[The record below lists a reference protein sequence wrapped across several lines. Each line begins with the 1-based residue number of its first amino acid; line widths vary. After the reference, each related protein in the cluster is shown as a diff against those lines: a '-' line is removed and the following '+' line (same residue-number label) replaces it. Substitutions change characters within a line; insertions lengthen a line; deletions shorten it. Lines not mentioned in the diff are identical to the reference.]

1 MAVAHGL
8 GAVANEDTQ
17 AIAWIGQEE
26 TGAGFLDA
34 AVVIEPAFQVGTVQ
48 AERAAGL
55 LQEGQ
60 GMGAGFLRML
70 EALQRLMFA
79 EAEWR
84 WFPAFRG
91 WCGACRVAYRKAPR
105 RAEFDGRQ
113 VGRRG
118 LRVSLIGPQ
127 SLSRTMSTWGRPAS
141 RNSPLSTLKPSR
153 S

>member
-1 MAVAHGL
+1 
-8 GAVANEDTQ
+8 
-17 AIAWIGQEE
+17 
-26 TGAGFLDA
+26 
-34 AVVIEPAFQVGTVQ
+34 
-48 AERAAGL
+48 
-55 LQEGQ
+55 
-60 GMGAGFLRML
+60 MGAGFLRML

-91 WCGACRVAYRKAPR
+91 GAALA
-105 RAEFDGRQ
+105 
-113 VGRRG
+113 G
-118 LRVSLIGPQ
+118 LRTAKRPGELNSMAGRSAGEVSGVSLIGPQ

>member
-1 MAVAHGL
+1 
-8 GAVANEDTQ
+8 
-17 AIAWIGQEE
+17 
-26 TGAGFLDA
+26 
-34 AVVIEPAFQVGTVQ
+34 
-48 AERAAGL
+48 
-55 LQEGQ
+55 
-60 GMGAGFLRML
+60 MGAGFLRML

-91 WCGACRVAYRKAPR
+91 WCGACRVAYRKAPGELNSM
-105 RAEFDGRQ
+105 AGRSAGE
-113 VGRRG
+113 VSG
-118 LRVSLIGPQ
+118 VSLIGPQ

>member
-1 MAVAHGL
+1 
-8 GAVANEDTQ
+8 
-17 AIAWIGQEE
+17 
-26 TGAGFLDA
+26 
-34 AVVIEPAFQVGTVQ
+34 
-48 AERAAGL
+48 
-55 LQEGQ
+55 
-60 GMGAGFLRML
+60 MGAGFLRML

-84 WFPAFRG
+84 WFPAFRRQR
-91 WCGACRVAYRKAPR
+91 GAGRVAYRKAPR

-118 LRVSLIGPQ
+118 LRGVAHRASVAVANHVD
-127 SLSRTMSTWGRPAS
+127 MGRPAS